1 MNITV
6 SIIHEC
12 DDMEHKRSVRFEDAQ
27 AGFYEARFITGEDAS
42 SITMRIVPAGG
53 EPLKDQLQQGDTT

>member
-12 DDMEHKRSVRFEDAQ
+12 DDIKHKRSVRFENVQ
-27 AGFYEARFITGEDAS
+27 AGFYEARFINGEDS
-42 SITMRIVPAGG
+42 SFITMRIVPAGG
-53 EPLKDQLQQGDTT
+53 EMLKDQLQQGDTP

>member
-12 DDMEHKRSVRFEDAQ
+12 DDMEHKRSVRFEDTQ
-27 AGFYEARFITGEDAS
+27 AGFYEARFITGEYTS

-53 EPLKDQLQQGDTT
+53 EPLKDQLQEEETQ

>member
-12 DDMEHKRSVRFEDAQ
+12 DDMEHKRSVRFEDVQ
-27 AGFYEARFITGEDAS
+27 AGFYEARFINSEDSS

-53 EPLKDQLQQGDTT
+53 EMLKDQLQEEDTP

>member
-12 DDMEHKRSVRFEDAQ
+12 GDLEHKRSVRFEDAQ
-27 AGFYEARFITGEDAS
+27 AGFCEARFINGEDAS
-42 SITMRIVPAGG
+42 SITMRIVPASG
-53 EPLKDQLQQGDTT
+53 EPLKDQLQQGDKP